1 MRKSLQKKMTGSM
14 LVAVVAALAIVS
26 VCLLFGMARYAGT
39 QFESEVSQ
47 VLTTDLL
54 SEMNDNATGSADS
67 AAAETETIL
76 DAYAGQLRI
85 GSGRSYSIW
94 DASTGDRLA
103 GDENAVMTDNIVTAM
118 SGTVGDAMPLLPTKM
133 DIAVPV
139 TGESALIVDI
149 QDDGSSVQALMARLA
164 ILLLAGLVLSLLA
177 AAGISWILAKSFSE
191 SAAQTAQ
198 DLREQNQQAL
208 APNGDWEAMA
218 AALYA
223 PEKKRKKGR
232 DRTALNV
239 LLPFLQEGYVLFQA
253 DGKVLEINMMAE
265 QLLGV
270 TMEAGKPL
278 LFDDVFHDVPMPT
291 AEQSL
296 VRGKLRQNDFMLDV
310 TFAALEPGLFAA
322 IVLPSDRRTQ

>member
-1 MRKSLQKKMTGSM
+1 MRKSLQKKLTGSM

-26 VCLLFGMARYAGT
+26 VCLLFGMARYAGS
-39 QFESEVSQ
+39 QFETEVSQ

-54 SEMNDNATGSADS
+54 SEMNENATGSADS
-67 AAAETETIL
+67 AAAETEKIL
-76 DAYAGQLRI
+76 GAYGGQLRL

-103 GDENAVMTDNIVTAM
+103 GDESAVMTDNIVTAM
-118 SGTVGDAMPLLPTKM
+118 SGTVGDAMPLLPTNM

-149 QDDGSSVQALMARLA
+149 QDDGSSVRALMARLA
-164 ILLLAGLVLSLLA
+164 LLLLAGLVLSLLA
-177 AAGISWILAKSFSE
+177 AAGISWILAKAFSD

-198 DLREQNQQAL
+198 ELREKNNEAL
-208 APNGDWEAMA
+208 KPNGDWEAMA

-253 DGKVLEINMMAE
+253 DGKVLEINVMAE

-270 TMEAGKPL
+270 TMKAGEPL
-278 LFDDVFHDVPMPT
+278 LFDAVFHDVPMPT

-296 VRGKLRQNDFMLDV
+296 IRGKLRQNEYTLDV

-322 IVLPSDRRTQ
+322 VVMPSDRRTQ